1 MENNDLQRRIDELE
15 TVVYN
20 HTHRGYDMTPVL
32 GISSVLR
39 VVELTDGSTVATD
52 ASTGDIFTL
61 TTTQNFTMSNPTN
74 PTNGQ
79 IIIYKIK
86 QDGGGGNVITWDSN
100 FRGSTDVP
108 LPALTTTGDYVDY
121 IQFIYDSSVTKWNCL
136 AYNLGFAT

>member
-1 MENNDLQRRIDELE
+1 MDNELKTRIDNLE
-15 TVVYN
+15 REFNN
-20 HTHRGYDMTPVL
+20 HSHRGYDRSPE
-32 GISSVLR
+32 ISFETDLT
-39 VVELTDGSTVATD
+39 VVALTDGATVATD
-52 ASTGDIFTL
+52 AATGDIFTL

-108 LPALTTTGDYVDY
+108 LPVLTTTGDYVDY
-121 IQFIYDSSVTKWNCL
+121 IEFIYDSSVTKWNCL